1 MASPVSPGEVIA
13 IAKFAYRLW
22 KSCKAAKGEFDNI
35 AMEVSTTNT
44 LVQLVHCDLEDPE
57 SIMNLVD
64 NKEKTIRKQLGIHI
78 RNCKN
83 ALTDVENLL
92 ERYNNMSVL
101 DKAAWVLWGHAEVAG
116 LKANLSSFT
125 TQLDSWMARLTL
137 KAVGLVNRNVVN
149 VAKGIGRIEEELEK
163 NNGNDKAAVAEIMR
177 DMKKSGASHDQANR
191 YSTIISSYAKEVS
204 SSESFKKTQ
213 RARTP
218 DPPRGRKD
226 ANTLGVPNGPI
237 RAKSADT
244 LKPGKSSTDRRR
256 ASFGAPAQKKAKHH
270 LECWLIQIKS
280 GQALFLTFQ
289 LSEKEQQIRGQWKL
303 EEMASQ
309 FKSSSTPHTLED
321 DHDLVQWVIKDRKK
335 HEHDDDYTWCPYAAK
350 IERKGSLSLGFG
362 VEEQAMV
369 IIRRQLTAKAQ
380 KKLDEEQKIAA
391 AKRKA
396 ESEKAEKEKLQ
407 REAAKRKA
415 ESEKAEKEKLQR
427 EAAKR
432 KEDEATAKA
441 KKEEKEK
448 RRRLEEENTKLKA
461 AVEKLEKEKQSKLD
475 QKTAQEGRHDE
486 VKGQPE
492 KRSKSKE
499 PKAKKEAIAK
509 KPEKKENQP
518 RPEQGKAQEAESVKV
533 KEAGNDSGTDCKNF
547 PNCLNPSC
555 KFHHP
560 KMPMCQYGS
569 SCTVEGCRFTH
580 KHCKSRP
587 CVKPA
592 CPYRHDKGQRTI
604 RENPNSK
611 PESVERSI
619 GAGKKAANEKDD
631 RSPMKDKDVNK
642 M

>member
-13 IAKFAYRLW
+13 LAKFAYRLW

-101 DKAAWVLWGHAEVAG
+101 DKAAWILWGHTEVAG

-125 TQLDSWMARLTL
+125 TQLDSWIARLTL
-137 KAVGLVNRNVVN
+137 KAVGLVNRNVVS
-149 VAKGIGRIEEELEK
+149 GIGRIEQELEK
-163 NNGNDKAAVAEIMR
+163 NNGNDRAAVAEIMR
-177 DMKKSGASHDQANR
+177 DMKKSGASHERSNR
-191 YSTIISSYAKEVS
+191 YSAIISSYAKEVS

-218 DPPRGRKD
+218 DPPRGRHD
-226 ANTLGVPNGPI
+226 TNTLEVPKGHN
-237 RAKSADT
+237 RAQSADT
-244 LKPGKSSTDRRR
+244 LKPGNGSTGRRR
-256 ASFGAPAQKKAKHH
+256 ASIGDPAQKKPKYR

-280 GQALFLTFQ
+280 GQALFVTFQ

-309 FKSSSTPHTLED
+309 FKSSRTPHTLED
-321 DHDLVQWVIKDRKK
+321 DHDLVQWVVKDRKK
-335 HEHDDDYTWCPYAAK
+335 HEHDNDYTWCPHAAK
-350 IERKGSLSLGFG
+350 IERKGSLSLGLG

-369 IIRRQLTAKAQ
+369 IIKRQRTAKAQ
-380 KKLDEEQKIAA
+380 LKFDEEQAIAA

-396 ESEKAEKEKLQ
+396 EQEKAQKEKLQ
-407 REAAKRKA
+407 REAAKRK
-415 ESEKAEKEKLQR
+415 KD
-427 EAAKR
+427 EAAAEAKKKEREKR
-432 KEDEATAKA
+432 KKDEAKAKA

-448 RRRLEEENTKLKA
+448 RNKLEEENTKLKA
-461 AVEKLEKEKQSKLD
+461 AVEKLEKEKQSNLGPN
-475 QKTAQEGRHDE
+475 TAQESRQGE
-486 VKGQPE
+486 VNVQTE

-499 PKAKKEAIAK
+499 PKLKKEADAE
-509 KPEKKENQP
+509 KPAKKENQP
-518 RPEQGKAQEAESVKV
+518 RPEQGKAQELERVK
-533 KEAGNDSGTDCKNF
+533 ANG
-547 PNCLNPSC
+547 
-555 KFHHP
+555 
-560 KMPMCQYGS
+560 
-569 SCTVEGCRFTH
+569 
-580 KHCKSRP
+580 
-587 CVKPA
+587 
-592 CPYRHDKGQRTI
+592 KGQRVIPDITNAKS
-604 RENPNSK
+604 ENS
-611 PESVERSI
+611 ERSNGA
-619 GAGKKAANEKDD
+619 GAGKKPTNKKDD
-631 RSPMKDKDVNK
+631 RNPMKDKDVNK